1 MMALADALV
10 TWVHLICASIW
21 VGGSLFIGIVLVPV
35 LKSYTK
41 SVEELVALM
50 IKVGRRFNMITVP
63 AFAVLIASG
72 VFNSRGFLGDPSALF
87 ASDYG
92 LILTIKSILVAATV
106 ATYVIHVRILN
117 TDMEKKILSGDGGSV
132 YVQSVRS
139 KIIHLGRV
147 TVILSVLIL
156 LLASLLDSGGL

>member
-1 MMALADALV
+1 MAVADGLV

-41 SVEELVALM
+41 SLEELVALM
-50 IKVGRRFNMITVP
+50 IKIGRRFNKITVP
-63 AFAVLIASG
+63 AFA
-72 VFNSRGFLGDPSALF
+72 
-87 ASDYG
+87 
-92 LILTIKSILVAATV
+92 ILVASGIYTSRAFVGEPAALLDSSYGILLLTKILLVIATIG
-106 ATYVIHVRILN
+106 TYVIHVRMLN
-117 TDMEKKILSGDGGSV
+117 ADMEKKILSGYGGSV

-147 TVILSVLIL
+147 TVMLSIIIL
-156 LLASLLDSGGL
+156 LLAALLDSGGI

>member
-63 AFAVLIASG
+63 AFAVLVASG

-117 TDMEKKILSGDGGSV
+117 ADMEKKILSGDGGSV

>member
-1 MMALADALV
+1 MALADALV